1 MALSRHDCTWRYK
14 GVPGDELPRAVAQLL
29 RIPRD
34 RLQVPLSLSP
44 SRSARSR
51 CYPSS
56 PFSSRP
62 TLLRTY
68 TMNPSYLYPTYA
80 HMCASPRVHRSDAA
94 HTHASRIRPKVLEH
108 TRVIRL
114 LFPVASCGI
123 VRVVPG
129 TYFRRR
135 ANCTSRR
142 TAMPANTENMTRSHY
157 KLALSTLPLSSPYVI
172 RLHHRTINLY
182 RCSRARDR
190 DRKNSNR
197 LWYIYL

>member
-1 MALSRHDCTWRYK
+1 MAFSRHDCTWRYK

-44 SRSARSR
+44 SCFARSR
-51 CYPSS
+51 CYPSH
-56 PFSSRP
+56 PFSAHP
-62 TLLRTY
+62 TLLRTH
-68 TMNPSYLYPTYA
+68 TMNPSRTCILPTRTRLSYV
-80 HMCASPRVHRSDAA
+80 CIP
-94 HTHASRIRPKVLEH
+94 RIRPKVLEH

-123 VRVVPG
+123 VRVAPG

-135 ANCTSRR
+135 ANFTSRR

-157 KLALSTLPLSSPYVI
+157 KLALSTLPLSTPYVI
-172 RLHHRTINLY
+172 RLHHRTINPL
-182 RCSRARDR
+182 
-190 DRKNSNR
+190 
-197 LWYIYL
+197 

>member
-1 MALSRHDCTWRYK
+1 MAFSRHDCTWRYK

-56 PFSSRP
+56 PRVLHSSYPP
-62 TLLRTY
+62 TNLY
-68 TMNPSYLYPTYA
+68 DESFAYLYPTYTRI
-80 HMCASPRVHRSDAA
+80 CAFPPRVHRSDAT
-94 HTHASRIRPKVLEH
+94 HTRASRIRPKVLEH

-123 VRVVPG
+123 VRAEPG

-142 TAMPANTENMTRSHY
+142 SAMPANTENMTRSHY
-157 KLALSTLPLSSPYVI
+157 KLALSTLLLSAP
-172 RLHHRTINLY
+172 
-182 RCSRARDR
+182 
-190 DRKNSNR
+190 
-197 LWYIYL
+197 

>member
-34 RLQVPLSLSP
+34 RLQVPLSLS
-44 SRSARSR
+44 RSLSLRSFPLLPLIPVPR
-51 CYPSS
+51 SSYPRANLYGES
-56 PFSSRP
+56 FV
-62 TLLRTY
+62 
-68 TMNPSYLYPTYA
+68 YLYPTYPHTRA
-80 HMCASPRVHRSDAA
+80 PLPCVRRVAAA
-94 HTHASRIRPKVLEH
+94 HTRASRIRPKVLEH

-123 VRVVPG
+123 VRAEPG

-135 ANCTSRR
+135 ANCTTSRR
-142 TAMPANTENMTRSHY
+142 PAVPANTENMTRSHY
-157 KLALSTLPLSSPYVI
+157 KLALSTLPLSAPYII
-172 RLHHRTINLY
+172 RLHHRAIN

-190 DRKNSNR
+190 ENSTR
-197 LWYIYL
+197 LRVQ